1 MRKLIEKEI
10 VLATHNKGKVAEMQT
25 ILAPFNIKVRSAD
38 ELNLSEP
45 EENGKTFIERNAG
58 KIGFAAFLPTIA
70 EEGLASLRGIKAA
83 AEAKKIYGNK
93 INLAPLKKNYFIAWM
108 TYLISGVLLGIS
120 MKQTMLETK

>member
-45 EENGKTFIERNAG
+45 EENGKPLSKTQ
-58 KIGFAAFLPTIA
+58 KSKPFAPPKKQICPLWQTIRDC
-70 EEGLASLRGIKAA
+70 ASTR
-83 AEAKKIYGNK
+83 
-93 INLAPLKKNYFIAWM
+93 
-108 TYLISGVLLGIS
+108 
-120 MKQTMLETK
+120 